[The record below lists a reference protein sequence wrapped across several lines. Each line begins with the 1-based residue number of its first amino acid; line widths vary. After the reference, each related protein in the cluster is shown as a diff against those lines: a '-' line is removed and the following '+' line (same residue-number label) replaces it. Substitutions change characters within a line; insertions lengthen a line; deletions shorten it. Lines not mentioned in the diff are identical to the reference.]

1 MILQSLFV
9 QAPQSPQDPH
19 PDAEQFSPDELAIR
33 HHTFFSP
40 WNATLLRQWQDR
52 YLCLS
57 MRQDNLLP
65 ATHWVAP
72 VTKIFLKHKKNLH
85 EALT

>member
-40 WNATLLRQWQDR
+40 WNATLLRQLPLSQR
-52 YLCLS
+52 YFS
-57 MRQDNLLP
+57 N
-65 ATHWVAP
+65 
-72 VTKIFLKHKKNLH
+72 TKKIYTKP
-85 EALT
+85 